1 MPPNSRPRLRVGF
14 ATQMA
19 RQQRMLETNSAEQ
32 TSETPTMDS
41 WADVAASIDRDSM
54 EPSCYERIAALR
66 SIGDQC
72 VYADE
77 FRLLLQKKNAPICY
91 VWFEPTP
98 WMDITQGLLKTIYV
112 NKMVKAGYI
121 VKILIADW
129 FAQRNH
135 RICSNKYVIRKIG
148 CYNIEMWK
156 AAGMD
161 LDRVELVWFSDV
173 LERHASDY
181 WPVALDVSRKC
192 TLKRMASCC
201 TETAPYDPRLP
212 AAVIFYPCMQVAAI
226 LCPKLQA
233 DIWLFSMDQQEIVML
248 TREYCEDIKS
258 ESKPNTLPNLVDN
271 PYIVLKDPYNMR
283 EPKWNIFMHDKECAL
298 NGKISRAVCP
308 PKVAACNP
316 CLEYIKYVIFP
327 WFGKFEVAQK
337 EQSGVNKSFECM
349 EDLIVDYESG
359 DLDPLDVKLAFEKG
373 ICKILEGGAIST
385 PGGGIDLY
393 LDVVVARS
401 FLSHVAMCSFGELLS
416 YPYGS
421 SSFSSSSSTA
431 RSSSRTKL
439 SGSRNRPADA
449 GVSQSLPHTRGRAD
463 CKLRR
468 YHLYWVSGLAAMLML
483 GEVLLHWVIFAMV
496 LLSCLLDGL

>member
-1 MPPNSRPRLRVGF
+1 MPPNSRPRLRLGF
-14 ATQMA
+14 ATRMA
-19 RQQRMLETNSAEQ
+19 RQQRMLETNSTEQ

-54 EPSCYERIAALR
+54 ESSCYERIAALR

-181 WPVALDVSRKC
+181 WPLALDVSRKC

-201 TETAPYDPRLP
+201 TETAPYDARLP

-258 ESKPNTLPNLVDN
+258 ESKPTIMLHNTLPNLVDN

-308 PKVAACNP
+308 PKVAVCNP

-359 DLDPLDVKLAFEKG
+359 HLDPLNVKLAFEKG
-373 ICKILEGGAIST
+373 ICKILEHVGTCLNSNAEAQALI
-385 PGGGIDLY
+385 IDLMG
-393 LDVVVARS
+393 
-401 FLSHVAMCSFGELLS
+401 HI
-416 YPYGS
+416 
-421 SSFSSSSSTA
+421 
-431 RSSSRTKL
+431 
-439 SGSRNRPADA
+439 
-449 GVSQSLPHTRGRAD
+449 
-463 CKLRR
+463 RR
-468 YHLYWVSGLAAMLML
+468 IESVDIH
-483 GEVLLHWVIFAMV
+483 EFHW
-496 LLSCLLDGL
+496 

>member
-1 MPPNSRPRLRVGF
+1 
-14 ATQMA
+14 
-19 RQQRMLETNSAEQ
+19 
-32 TSETPTMDS
+32 
-41 WADVAASIDRDSM
+41 M

-112 NKMVKAGYI
+112 NKMVKVGYI

-181 WPVALDVSRKC
+181 WPLALDVSRKC
-192 TLKRMASCC
+192 TLKRMARVGSKRGRI
-201 TETAPYDPRLP
+201 PL
-212 AAVIFYPCMQVAAI
+212 
-226 LCPKLQA
+226 L
-233 DIWLFSMDQQEIVML
+233 DIV
-248 TREYCEDIKS
+248 T
-258 ESKPNTLPNLVDN
+258 
-271 PYIVLKDPYNMR
+271 DPYNMR

-308 PKVAACNP
+308 PKVAVCNP

-373 ICKILEGGAIST
+373 ICKILEHVGTCLNSNAEAQALI
-385 PGGGIDLY
+385 IDLMG
-393 LDVVVARS
+393 
-401 FLSHVAMCSFGELLS
+401 HI
-416 YPYGS
+416 
-421 SSFSSSSSTA
+421 
-431 RSSSRTKL
+431 
-439 SGSRNRPADA
+439 
-449 GVSQSLPHTRGRAD
+449 
-463 CKLRR
+463 RR
-468 YHLYWVSGLAAMLML
+468 IESVDIH
-483 GEVLLHWVIFAMV
+483 EFHW
-496 LLSCLLDGL
+496 

>member
-14 ATQMA
+14 ATRMA
-19 RQQRMLETNSAEQ
+19 RQQRMLETNSTEQ
-32 TSETPTMDS
+32 PSETATMDS
-41 WADVAASIDRDSM
+41 CTDVAASIDRDSV
-54 EPSCYERIAALR
+54 ELSCYERIAALG

-72 VYADE
+72 IYADE
-77 FRLLLQKKNAPICY
+77 LRLLLRKKNAPICY

-112 NKMVKAGYI
+112 NKMLKAGYI

-181 WPVALDVSRKC
+181 WPLALDVSKKC

-248 TREYCEDIKS
+248 TREYCEDIKR
-258 ESKPNTLPNLVDN
+258 ESKPTIMLHNTLPNLVDN

-298 NGKISRAVCP
+298 NEKISRAVCP
-308 PKVAACNP
+308 PKVAVCNP

-337 EQSGVNKSFECM
+337 EQSGVNNM
-349 EDLIVDYESG
+349 LV
-359 DLDPLDVKLAFEKG
+359 
-373 ICKILEGGAIST
+373 
-385 PGGGIDLY
+385 
-393 LDVVVARS
+393 
-401 FLSHVAMCSFGELLS
+401 
-416 YPYGS
+416 
-421 SSFSSSSSTA
+421 
-431 RSSSRTKL
+431 
-439 SGSRNRPADA
+439 PA
-449 GVSQSLPHTRGRAD
+449 
-463 CKLRR
+463 
-468 YHLYWVSGLAAMLML
+468 
-483 GEVLLHWVIFAMV
+483 
-496 LLSCLLDGL
+496 